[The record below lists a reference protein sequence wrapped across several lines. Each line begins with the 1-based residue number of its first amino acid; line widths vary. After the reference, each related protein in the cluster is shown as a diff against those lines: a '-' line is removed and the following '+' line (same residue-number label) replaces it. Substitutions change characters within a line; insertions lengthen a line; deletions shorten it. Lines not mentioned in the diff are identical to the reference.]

1 MYRLKRSIALAV
13 TAAALIAAG
22 STAWADARLNATQYS
37 TSAPG
42 RVVAVEP
49 LDDSAENL
57 DYREEFVAQLE
68 RAGYQV
74 TPNAPVVLYFWLED
88 YLGGPTG
95 GPSRRL
101 LELGGTKGTAGE
113 DNARV
118 QLNIYSSQGGGLLND
133 DAGSA
138 GEQKQNPTQVRVGAR
153 IRTRTDGERLW
164 EAEALGDI
172 QTLDRDGIIRR
183 LIPPIVRSIGTSVK
197 AEPIKVN

>member
-1 MYRLKRSIALAV
+1 MVFGSSLAGRKEGPGPTSYHTV
-13 TAAALIAAG
+13 AAP
-22 STAWADARLNATQYS
+22 S
-37 TSAPG
+37 
-42 RVVAVEP
+42 
-49 LDDSAENL
+49 
-57 DYREEFVAQLE
+57 VAQLQ
-68 RAGYQV
+68 RAGFQV

-95 GPSRRL
+95 GPSRKL

-118 QLNIYSSQGGGLLND
+118 QLNIYSSQGGGLFNG

-153 IRTRTDGERLW
+153 IRARMDGERLW

-172 QTLDRDGIIRR
+172 QALDRDGTIRR

-197 AEPIKVN
+197 AEPIKLN